1 MAPTNE
7 CFGWGYLGVC
17 REELRIEVEAG
28 VVLGA
33 HCLQQGQPPRLTL
46 LLGAHKFQ
54 ELTQHNTATRHHA
67 RHSSAFVPGINNND
81 NNESH
86 HDINLK

>member
-1 MAPTNE
+1 MMTPTNE

-46 LLGAHKFQ
+46 LLGAHKVQ
-54 ELTQHNTATRHHA
+54 ELTQRNTAR
-67 RHSSAFVPGINNND
+67 RSAAQHGTAAHLFREQSIN
-81 NNESH
+81 
-86 HDINLK
+86 

>member
-1 MAPTNE
+1 MMTPTNE

-46 LLGAHKFQ
+46 LLGAHKVQ
-54 ELTQHNTATRHHA
+54 ELKQRNTA
-67 RHSSAFVPGINNND
+67 RHSAAQHGTAAQRICSGN
-81 NNESH
+81 
-86 HDINLK
+86 K